1 MKNSCLILVLFLTLG
16 ISSKTFSQ
24 YQPIPIDT
32 FQIGFDLS
40 VSKAIVNRGANYY
53 YNGAKA
59 DIYALLKNRQFNYGR
74 VRIFHTPNG
83 LSGVVNTLPYTI
95 ALSKS
100 IKNAGLKLLLDFHY
114 SDTWADP
121 AAQTKPAAWQSLS
134 YSLLCDSVY
143 SYTKKVMDALAANGI
158 YPDMV
163 QTGNEID
170 HGFLWPD
177 GSAWVGSKPNYK
189 NFSTLLKYAI
199 KGVRDADRGTTIPV
213 MLHAATGG
221 SASSTRIF
229 MDSLLKYNVEFD
241 VLGLSY
247 YLWWHGLPAQLDANL
262 SMLNTRYNQSNMVV
276 ETSYSCDANANIPTD
291 VVTKAQLPYPFS
303 EQGQYDY
310 LKYMYNLVRKYPKT
324 KGIYYWGGDYIYAGD
339 IGGSYFSLFNWQGPS
354 LKAISAFYD
363 VLGTGIEQPHVVQNF
378 SIQQTD
384 ANHIIVNCI
393 TVDSKNKL
401 EIYSPNGKRLHS
413 VALTQP
419 INHIDLSNM
428 NERLLLCKIS
438 NDNQILFSTKLIVR

>member
-1 MKNSCLILVLFLTLG
+1 MKSNHLLLIILLTL
-16 ISSKTFSQ
+16 SNFSKGSAQ
-24 YQPIPIDT
+24 YKPIPIDS

-40 VSKAIVNRGANYY
+40 VSKAILNRGANYY
-53 YNGAKA
+53 YNGAKT

-95 ALSKS
+95 ALAKS
-100 IKNAGLKLLLDFHY
+100 IKGAGLKLLLDFHY

-134 YSLLCDSVY
+134 YALLCDSVY

-177 GSAWVGSKPNYK
+177 GSAWNGSKPNYK

-221 SASSTRIF
+221 SASSSRIF

-247 YLWWHGLPAQLDANL
+247 YVWWHGLPAQLEANL
-262 SMLNTRYNQSNMVV
+262 SMLNTRYNQSTIVV
-276 ETSYSCDANANIPTD
+276 ETSYSSDANANVPTN

-310 LKYMYNLVRKYPKT
+310 LKYLYNLLSKYPKV

-339 IGGSYFSLFNWQGPS
+339 IGGSYFSLFNWQGPAM
-354 LKAISAFYD
+354 KAVSAFYD
-363 VLGTGIEQPHVVQNF
+363 VLGTGVEQPQTMQNF
-378 SIQQTD
+378 SIVQTD
-384 ANHIIVNCI
+384 ANHITVNCNTLSMNYLLDI
-393 TVDSKNKL
+393 YDQAGRLIKTVSLSQVNNKIALHNIKN
-401 EIYSPNGKRLHS
+401 
-413 VALTQP
+413 QF
-419 INHIDLSNM
+419 
-428 NERLLLCKIS
+428 LLCRITENNHTIWQK
-438 NDNQILFSTKLIVR
+438 KLRLI